1 MPLWPGRDSDP
12 KASGP
17 LPLPEQ
23 RVTTAASAPLLA
35 AHLERTRTYSEFQ
48 ITKGLTLGLSV
59 SPFCVNCDGSEI
71 HSAATVVAPRAKVT
85 RTAT

>member
-17 LPLPEQ
+17 LPMPEQ
-23 RVTTAASAPLLA
+23 RVSTAASALLLA
-35 AHLERTRTYSEFQ
+35 AYLERTRTYSEFQ
-48 ITKGLTLGLSV
+48 ITKGLTLKPSV
-59 SPFCVNCDGSEI
+59 SPFCVNCDRSRI
-71 HSAATVVAPRAKVT
+71 HSAATVVAPRAKLT